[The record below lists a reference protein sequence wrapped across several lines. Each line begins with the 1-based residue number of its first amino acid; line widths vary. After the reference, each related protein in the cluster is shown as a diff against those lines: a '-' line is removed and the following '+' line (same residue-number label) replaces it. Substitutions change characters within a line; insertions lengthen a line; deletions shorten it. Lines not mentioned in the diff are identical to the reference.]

1 MYAHSTRSLVSSL
14 LCAPLRRGQQPLVR
28 TTETEPGR
36 GTLSCL
42 SAQPPDLADA
52 AITRPRVHPTTRWVL
67 QVQPFPVV
75 PDETDPLNY
84 EENRA
89 CAAYRKAPIYIARS
103 ARLDSVALPPM
114 CTTTILYA
122 STGRCT
128 HQLSFVHLLMPRA
141 RSLLAATTF
150 IMWRGPSCRCR
161 RHRRHR
167 SHRSHRLR
175 LHCLCNHHLQRH
187 HHRLQ
192 RRCRRLGRHYY
203 HRLPHRS
210 TLHHHLS
217 PSRHRRQEYGQ
228 C

>member
-1 MYAHSTRSLVSSL
+1 MGPSSSTPSQSYLTRLTHSIMRRTV
-14 LCAPLRRGQQPLVR
+14 PVLRIAKRH
-28 TTETEPGR
+28 
-36 GTLSCL
+36 S
-42 SAQPPDLADA
+42 
-52 AITRPRVHPTTRWVL
+52 
-67 QVQPFPVV
+67 
-75 PDETDPLNY
+75 
-84 EENRA
+84 
-89 CAAYRKAPIYIARS
+89 IARS

-187 HHRLQ
+187 HLRLQ